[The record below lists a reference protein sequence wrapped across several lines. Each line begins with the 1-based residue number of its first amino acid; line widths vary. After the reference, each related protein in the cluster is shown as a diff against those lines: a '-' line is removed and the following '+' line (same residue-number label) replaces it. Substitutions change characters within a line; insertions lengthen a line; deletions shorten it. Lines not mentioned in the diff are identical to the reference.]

1 MNLHRMQLVILSAA
15 VVCSPV
21 FLFAQMYPSEPH
33 GSSAQASQMPPQQ
46 QTESPSM
53 QDSGPNEG
61 DVGQIMR
68 DKMFLRGAV
77 RDGIAEIRFGQL
89 AAEKAGSDDVKA
101 LAQKIVDEHLKLN
114 SELSP
119 IADSMG
125 IMLPKDMD
133 KEAQANYEKLS
144 TLSGTDFDTA
154 YLTLMVRR
162 HHHALRDFRIEAN
175 SVTDPALSQ
184 AVLDGRVVLHEH
196 LVQIDNLAKEKGIPL
211 PAHGHRHPPAS

>member
-1 MNLHRMQLVILSAA
+1 MNLQRMQLVILSAA

-33 GSSAQASQMPPQQ
+33 GSSAQASQMQPQQ

-101 LAQKIVDEHLKLN
+101 LAQKIVDDHLKLN
-114 SELSP
+114 GELSP

-133 KEAQANYEKLS
+133 KGSQAEYDKLNA
-144 TLSGTDFDTA
+144 LSGTDFDTA
-154 YLTLMVRR
+154 YLTLMVRH

-175 SVTDPALSQ
+175 SVTDPTLRQ
-184 AVLDGRVVLHEH
+184 AVFDGEVVLHQH
-196 LVQIDNLAKEKGIPL
+196 LVQIDKLAKEKGIPL